1 MISLALSKA
10 RQNFADPSIF
20 TYEDFSYKVVRIFF
34 DQLHG
39 VKTNE
44 ISLID
49 ALELMVFCN
58 HLGQI
63 DQKSIFETRLYDE
76 LCKKITGE
84 IKDPKQISLIW
95 LFLRSWGPS
104 GRDLIGKPSRSIVWT
119 PYHID
124 HTIWL
129 QVVTFE

>member
-1 MISLALSKA
+1 MIFLAISKA
-10 RQNFADPSIF
+10 RQNFANPSIF

-39 VKTNE
+39 VNTNE

-63 DQKSIFETRLYDE
+63 DQKSSFETRLYDE
-76 LCKKITGE
+76 LCLKITSE
-84 IKDPKQISLIW
+84 IKDPKQVCFIW
-95 LFLRSWGPS
+95 LFLRSWGPT
-104 GRDLIGKPSRSIVWT
+104 GRDFIENSTKGILVTKVFPFIV
-119 PYHID
+119 
-124 HTIWL
+124 
-129 QVVTFE
+129 